1 MMDGFNIMILTLPAN
16 LFDEDYLFAILAA
29 AAASRNS
36 AFAQLSSLL
45 SI

>member
-29 AAASRNS
+29 RNS